1 MRAPRLHPWR
11 RGPVQALA
19 WAVLLFLLLPSFVT
33 LPVSLTDTDYLALPE
48 HGLSLRY
55 WRNLGTSPEWIGAFA
70 QSAGIALCAT
80 ALAVIAGTLCAI
92 GCRLLPG
99 PWGTAVRVV
108 ALIPMIVPTI
118 VYALGLYRVYARV
131 GLLDTFT
138 GVVLAHAA
146 IGLPYVVITVGAA
159 LVNLDPRLEQAA
171 RNLGAS
177 PSQTLWRVILP
188 NIRLGILSGA
198 VFAFVTS
205 WDELVIVLFVAGRRV
220 HTLPREIWSGV
231 RESLDPT
238 IAAVATLLIAVTLL
252 ALIPTLRRGYR
263 RASAPA

>member
-1 MRAPRLHPWR
+1 MRAPRLRSWR
-11 RGPVQALA
+11 PGLVPALA
-19 WAVLLFLLLPSFVT
+19 WTVLLFLLLPCFVT

-55 WRNLGTSPEWIGAFA
+55 WRNLATSPEWIGAFA

-80 ALAVIAGTLCAI
+80 ALAVIAGTSCAI
-92 GCRLLPG
+92 GCRRLPA

-108 ALIPMIVPTI
+108 ALMPMIVPTI
-118 VYALGLYRVYARV
+118 VYALGLYRVYARL
-131 GLLDTFT
+131 GLLDTVT

-146 IGLPYVVITVGAA
+146 LGMPYVVITAGAA

-177 PSQTLWRVILP
+177 PGQTLWRVILP
-188 NIRLGILSGA
+188 NIRLGVLSGA

-205 WDELVIVLFVAGRRV
+205 WDELVIVLFIAGQRV

-238 IAAVATLLIAVTLL
+238 IAAVATLLIAVTLI
-252 ALIPTLRRGYR
+252 ALIPTLRRAHRG
-263 RASAPA
+263 ASAPA